1 MPEFDIEQVRHY
13 YDRNTPAF
21 VSLGQG
27 GKLGALHR
35 AVWGPGVH
43 TRQDAFRY
51 VENKLLER
59 LKHLSLVSEIPHVV
73 DLGCGVGG
81 SLCYLAEHLPI
92 RGTGITLSPVQAR
105 LASERIKA
113 AGLSKRIACLEGDY
127 TALPTKLGH
136 ADLAYAIESFV
147 HGQVPDQFFR
157 ECSNLVRPGGVLAI
171 CDDFR
176 RPTSEPT
183 SERAIARFCQGWKI
197 NTLLESNELH
207 ALARQAGFEHES
219 TLDLSQ
225 YLDIQRLRDHMI
237 AVLVS
242 LFGWLPLHRTR
253 FGHVIGGT
261 ALQEC
266 LAKSWIGYD
275 LVLFKRNH

>member
-13 YDRNTPAF
+13 YDRNTPTF

-59 LKHLSLVSEIPHVV
+59 LQHLSPVSEVPHVV

-105 LASERIKA
+105 LASKRIKA

-147 HGQVPDQFFR
+147 HGQAPGQFFH
-157 ECSNLVRPGGVLAI
+157 ECSQLVRPGGVLAI

-176 RPTSEPT
+176 RPTSGPT
-183 SERAIARFCQGWKI
+183 SERAITRFCQGWKI
-197 NTLLESNELH
+197 NALLKSNELH
-207 ALARQAGFEHES
+207 TLARQAGFEHES

-225 YLDIQRLRDHMI
+225 YLEIRRPRDRMI
-237 AVLVS
+237 AALVS
-242 LFGWLPLHRTR
+242 LLGWLPLDRTR

-266 LAKSWIGYD
+266 LAKGWIGYD
-275 LVLFKRNH
+275 LVLFKRND

>member
-13 YDRNTPAF
+13 YDRNTPTF

-59 LKHLSLVSEIPHVV
+59 LRHLSPVSEVPHVV

-105 LASERIKA
+105 LASKRIKA

-147 HGQVPDQFFR
+147 HGQAPDQFFH
-157 ECSNLVRPGGVLAI
+157 ECSQLVRPGGVLAI

-176 RPTSEPT
+176 RPTSGPT
-183 SERAIARFCQGWKI
+183 SERAITRFCQGWKI
-197 NTLLESNELH
+197 NALLKSNELH
-207 ALARQAGFEHES
+207 TLARQAGFEHES

-225 YLDIQRLRDHMI
+225 YLEIRRPRDRMI
-237 AVLVS
+237 AALVS
-242 LFGWLPLHRTR
+242 LLGWLPLDRTR
-253 FGHVIGGT
+253 LGHVIGGT

-266 LAKSWIGYD
+266 LAKGWIGYD
-275 LVLFKRNH
+275 LVLFKRND